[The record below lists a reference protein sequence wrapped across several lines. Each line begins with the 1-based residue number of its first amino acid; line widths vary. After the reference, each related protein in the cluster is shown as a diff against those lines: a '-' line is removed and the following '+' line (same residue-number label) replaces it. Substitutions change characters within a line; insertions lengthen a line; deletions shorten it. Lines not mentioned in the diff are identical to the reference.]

1 MPVLAPLT
9 IIMPTL
15 NAASALPAT
24 LDALLEGVW
33 EGLVRQVVI
42 SDGGSKDATQRI
54 AEAAGAEWVIGA
66 PGRGGQIARGVA
78 ATQTPWVLILHADT
92 VLEEGWTEAV
102 RAAIADPDAAH
113 HFQLGFDTRGVMPGL
128 VAGWANWRARVL
140 GLPYGDQ
147 GLLIHR
153 DLLDAV
159 GGVPD
164 LPLME
169 DVSMARA
176 LKGRHRQMK
185 VRAVTSAAKFE
196 RDGWVRRGARNLIL
210 LARYFAGADPVTLA
224 KAYQR

>member
-9 IIMPTL
+9 IIIPTL

-33 EGLVRQVVI
+33 EGVVRQVVI
-42 SDGGSKDATQRI
+42 SDGGSEDETHRI
-54 AEAAGAEWVIGA
+54 AEAAGAEWISGA

-78 ATQTPWVLILHADT
+78 VTQTPWVLILHADT
-92 VLEEGWTEAV
+92 VLDEGWTEAV
-102 RAAIADPDAAH
+102 RTAFAAPDAAH
-113 HFQLGFDTRGVMPGL
+113 HFELAFDARGVMPGL

-153 DLLDAV
+153 DFLDAV

-169 DVSMARA
+169 DVSLARA
-176 LKGRHRQMK
+176 LKGRHRQMR

-196 RDGWVRRGARNLIL
+196 RDGWVRRGARNLTL
-210 LARYFAGADPVTLA
+210 LVRYFAGADPVKLA
-224 KAYQR
+224 KAYRC